1 MIATSCWC
9 PTRWRRLTDLRIRG
23 DGTAMQETIAA
34 IATGAGASGV
44 GIVRLSGPRA
54 VELVAEVV
62 GLSVEQL
69 GREVRYAV
77 ARGKDGERLDDVL
90 VFAMRAPRSFTGED
104 VAEIQ
109 GHGGAVNLSRLLR
122 AVLERGARAAQ
133 PGEFSRRAFDNGKLD
148 LLRAEGLLGVIEAG
162 SERGWRIAQAQ
173 LAGALGRGL
182 EALEDRARKVLAEI
196 EGALDFPEEAL
207 DEQSSRWLGAE
218 LGALT
223 SSCEA
228 LARSYQAGSAL
239 RNGITVAL
247 VGAVNVGKSSLL
259 NAFAGRPRALVSEQP
274 GTTRD
279 YVEAQVE
286 WDGVQVTLIDTAGW
300 RESGDVLERSGMEL
314 GKERAAEAD
323 VVLVVSDGIAPW
335 PVVEHADR
343 TLYVRSKAD
352 QARPDESLTGCTESE
367 ALVTSAL
374 TGAGLREGRQRVLE
388 LVGVAETV
396 GEGELLVTERQRSL
410 AEGAARAFSTAQ
422 RLLAS
427 QPRELVAYDIREG
440 YKALMDMRGTA
451 AEDQVVSEIFARFCI
466 GK

>member
-1 MIATSCWC
+1 M
-9 PTRWRRLTDLRIRG
+9 
-23 DGTAMQETIAA
+23 
-34 IATGAGASGV
+34 
-44 GIVRLSGPRA
+44 
-54 VELVAEVV
+54 
-62 GLSVEQL
+62 
-69 GREVRYAV
+69 
-77 ARGKDGERLDDVL
+77 
-90 VFAMRAPRSFTGED
+90 
-104 VAEIQ
+104 
-109 GHGGAVNLSRLLR
+109 
-122 AVLERGARAAQ
+122 
-133 PGEFSRRAFDNGKLD
+133 
-148 LLRAEGLLGVIEAG
+148 
-162 SERGWRIAQAQ
+162 
-173 LAGALGRGL
+173 
-182 EALEDRARKVLAEI
+182 
-196 EGALDFPEEAL
+196 
-207 DEQSSRWLGAE
+207 
-218 LGALT
+218 
-223 SSCEA
+223 
-228 LARSYQAGSAL
+228 
-239 RNGITVAL
+239 
-247 VGAVNVGKSSLL
+247 
-259 NAFAGRPRALVSEQP
+259 
-274 GTTRD
+274 
-279 YVEAQVE
+279 
-286 WDGVQVTLIDTAGW
+286 TLIDTAGW

-374 TGAGLREGRQRVLE
+374 TGSGLREVRQRVLE

-427 QPRELVAYDIREG
+427 QSRELVAYDIREG